1 MNAQIKTLK
10 TRPTL
15 KLWQI
20 LLLGGIVFALSV
32 FFIFRAANQA
42 PTRPLVLEM
51 NNLSSA
57 QAASLQEATNSLGEM
72 QFFGADLTKIH
83 KVVSEL
89 SWVESASVKRDWQQG
104 VMVSVTPRQAVANFG
119 SQHLLDAN
127 GQVFIPADEREL
139 MNKSLVNLYSTHAKD
154 AQHMMKQMRRVNEWF
169 APLGLT
175 AQDVTLTSRQTWLI
189 RFNNG
194 LRVIVD
200 HENTEQKL
208 FSLASLLQ
216 SSLASELPK
225 IQSVDL
231 RYKNGFAVAWRTKA
245 EAIPKAS

>member
-1 MNAQIKTLK
+1 MNARIKTFK
-10 TRPTL
+10 TRPML

-20 LLLGGIVFALSV
+20 LLLSGIVFALSV

-51 NNLSSA
+51 NNLTQA
-57 QAASLQEATNSLGEM
+57 QIASLQEATHSLGEM
-72 QFFGADLTKIH
+72 QFFGANLTKIH
-83 KVVSEL
+83 RVVSGL
-89 SWVESASVKRDWQQG
+89 SWVGSASVKRDWQKG
-104 VMVSVTPRQAVANFG
+104 VVVSVIPRRAVANFG

-127 GQVFIPADEREL
+127 GEVFVPADEREL
-139 MNKSLVNLYSTHAKD
+139 MNESLVNLYSTHAKD
-154 AQHMMKQMRRVNEWF
+154 AQHMMKQMRRINEWF
-169 APLGLT
+169 SPLGLI

-208 FSLASLLQ
+208 FGLASLLK
-216 SSLASELPK
+216 SSLASELPSM
-225 IQSVDL
+225 QSVDL
-231 RYKNGFAVAWRTKA
+231 RYKNGFAVAWRTKV
-245 EAIPKAS
+245 EPVTNES